1 GVIKNPKING
11 RACEDE
17 AININPNIPIKF
29 QTSIDNYIPGVRFH
43 YRWQISNLK
52 KPVTSCPYDL
62 SQSSVLAQLDMD
74 EMGPDWS
81 IIGIFLSGTC
91 HRWSRL
97 SAARASNGIYI
108 LRVKSYRDGSPTNY
122 GFKLLYL
129 MINTAP
135 DVSLL
140 SVRAFPTVGEALNTR
155 FQLTCDGATDSDGSL
170 KYNIGYSQLENPSGP
185 DDCIPIE
192 IGANECKLSQATMLP
207 SGAQKRDYMITIC
220 IEVFDAAMASSFY
233 NISTLLRVKER
244 QMSIDELSN
253 GNIYNRIEGS
263 AYGGNSREMGK
274 AAFPA
279 INSLSTVTVDTPAQ
293 VQEMILFKRKVVN
306 LISKCVNASDS
317 NTTTDN
323 RLRDLEFQSKMLST
337 ITEGELDEDSLDV
350 VAETAKN
357 MAKNLLEISQQRG
370 VSYHEVLASVN
381 RLVTSS
387 ESITSSLNN
396 AEQNGAGNQ
405 DKSSNKLKLGNKQL
419 GNYITAADSL
429 ANKMVTDERETHIST
444 PNISIV
450 VVKRQPSKLNN
461 AKLKASGSTGCDN
474 FKLGD
479 FKDSYGS
486 SLLVEPDPR
495 NPNTT
500 VPSQSALTKLPL
512 PATTMCSAPSNASDS
527 SSGSEFRQEPCNC
540 RNSTLGWFCSPLT
553 DYNGTS
559 VPAGPDYKL
568 TNCMC
573 NSTWCSPNSDLDSK
587 DNCEKSNSYQPDLWT
602 CYLSVDDLNTREVE
616 KTVHF
621 GIRAIK
627 LDVDGKPSV
636 KTIDGDSS
644 SGNSE
649 NSKIP
654 EYQYLSM
661 DFKSTAF
668 TAGCYYFD
676 TNSSQFSNIGVHVGQ
691 CSTPTETQCF
701 SSHMTSFMSSF
712 YVPPLAFNPSD
723 SGWLKLD
730 SNPIALSVVLALVCF
745 YLIIVVW
752 VRRKDKDD
760 MKKVG
765 VTPLP
770 DNHPADEFRYELTF
784 WTGARR
790 HAGTTAQVSF
800 SLIGEDSESE
810 ARPVLDPK
818 RPVLQTGCVDSFF
831 MTTPS
836 YLGRLTHARIW
847 HDNAGSDP
855 KWYFNRLLVEDLQ
868 TGDKYFFICNR
879 WFAFDE
885 DDGMVDRILP
895 VSGMEEVRKFEVVFW
910 SKAQKNLN
918 DGHLWLSVVT
928 RSPRSKF
935 TRVQRATACLV
946 LVMSTMMVNL
956 MFYGQSKHVE
966 SPQLIEFGPIKLT
979 AHSIYLATVSSLI
992 ILPINVLIVVLFKN
1006 RRNKPK
1012 KASKSGAG
1020 DGEKYAIGEP
1030 SVATEEAAGK
1040 SLKSKVLARIRPA
1053 VRRVWPLPW
1062 WSYII
1067 GYILSFLSVAACTY
1081 LMVEFGGVLGEAKT
1095 SEWLAS
1101 MLVTLLQ
1108 SIVLIQPVKIVVIAA
1123 AYALLVKKIDEDEDE
1138 VTKEMVAA
1146 GLPPVHERL
1155 SIKDLTDP
1163 SKREMFLK
1171 SKRAPPP
1178 PDEHVLRELREQRIR
1193 EKNMNDILKDIVF
1206 YILFLVVLMMAAY
1219 TSQDYR
1225 SYLQNNYVKNMLT
1238 KGIYVQNETHQAK
1251 TMSSAIRRDSLW
1263 DYLNNTVIPTAY
1275 PIACYNG
1282 EFCNQIGLNWTSDPN
1297 LMLVRMAQLRQ
1308 LRIKKAVDS
1317 CKISSYF
1324 ANIIS
1329 ECRPEYS
1336 MWSDDERSFAPGW
1349 LLANSTTPVQPE
1361 WTYTD
1366 AMEMY
1371 GTPVGGT
1378 IATYSG
1384 GGYVASLGRNRYEAR
1399 SKVTKLAKEGWLDV
1413 YTRGV
1418 FVEMLLYNP
1427 NTNLF
1432 TFCELLLEFHNGG
1445 SFLPDPMIFTLR
1457 MDRYVGANGMLYLAL
1472 DIVSLIFIVVFL
1484 VKEIRALHK
1493 KKCSYFQDAFN
1504 VMDFVLLLVCCAEIG
1519 LFATRIVAQKAV
1531 SYLLRTY
1538 PNKFVNFQWLI
1549 LWQQMNQLFMGL
1561 IVFIFTIRFLR
1572 LLTFNRKM
1580 RMLGCVLQK
1589 AVKPLLHF
1597 GVVFGIMFFA
1607 FVQMGYL
1614 MFFCNV
1620 ESFKTPIATVETL
1633 GVMTLNKFDFTTFI
1647 VGGGNLGMIF
1657 FFFYMLFVSFI
1668 LINFFLTI
1676 ILESFSAVKA
1686 DWANVSNEYEIVDYA
1701 VSCIRSLFGCKEA
1714 ANKLHHIDTRFNYM
1728 QETSDGQQ
1736 HLMVLDGKLD
1746 ELELY
1751 ICTAGIR
1758 LEEQQAK
1765 AIKANQEK
1773 ILVYKFLCFNLL
1785 HLNFKLY
1792 NYYGSTDSNRRP
1804 SNPDRRTANTG
1815 WQCGWAGATSQRI
1828 SSSLE
1833 ESQPQEQQETV
1844 LLIGGKGSW
1853 RSQVRV
1859 LGNRRRSRE
1868 KTQQQSQE
1876 KHSPKH
1882 STSSKPTLSEQRR
1895 HIRYL
1900 ACARSRHELEQK
1912 QQQQQRQC
1920 RIRRERIFQKQKERD
1935 ELNETLPPRTDLM
1948 SRDLFHS
1955 GLSVEQKFER
1965 YLQLHCQGQQQ
1976 QRCADGEEVRL
1987 DTGLEDQRLAG
1998 RQDPEVGLRV
2008 VGGHVTCRQKWKPN
2022 GGDKRNDES
2031 KYKRFLVLR
2040 ILAGFLIVQVTSAF
2054 RTFSSRRLRLA
2065 AKRDRRSSAS
2075 SLRLARSSASIALAA
2090 CWDSFNCIFFDQL
2103 EPDRDDPDICEASL
2117 DSQSGSFNSQGG
2129 TGAAVGLKSRGRLPP
2144 GPVDESFCA
2153 VWPGRLPDQHK
2164 ARPVLGVHQSFQSVP
2179 KSVGPRLRRQRLGRL
2194 LLNEF
2199 DFDAGFEA
2207 CGCCCGC
2214 CEFEATAATWS
2225 AALSIKRT
2233 LQARLAPVTGNSS
2246 SWNCT
2251 RSFLAPPEICHWFAA
2266 QLYMMMPGSVSAWC
2280 STPVSS
2286 WGLMRVSRSA
2296 DAAAASAGSRHSLTA
2311 TSGAPSDTENCTR
2324 SPTLPTRS
2332 SPTID
2337 AGGRVVALAERLD
2350 GVELDGGGPTQAIS
2364 TIRGSVEGDPV
2375 ARSKAAT
2382 AGQIGRAERQL
2393 DECAGVR
2400 ALEAHLV
2407 DGGDSQLSG
2416 SFRWC
2421 VGSRSRVPI
2430 SLRWSISAKVTLPA
2444 GSSTISVAVSLP
2456 LRLSCRLNSTGAPSG
2471 G

>member
-1 GVIKNPKING
+1 VNCYNNSVEVKWKIERYNNGTNSWQDFVPQLKQFHQNYPSHVNYVSLDDTMISGVMYQGSNNQLKTFTVFPYAFNIHTVYRITVQATMVEEPALNTTDSIDVYIYKAPLRPCLNYRVYDQELSRWYKLSSPAQSKFGFEVEFDASCSVNPNKFALAGEFSDWDFEYYCNRECEGELIFGPDASYSFANQPKNVCNKTNMNGDVVHNLTSVIKNPKING

-81 IIGIFLSGTC
+81 IIGIFSPGLAIDGVGC
-91 HRWSRL
+91 L
-97 SAARASNGIYI
+97 PRASNGIYI

-573 NSTWCSPNSDLDSK
+573 NSTWCSPNSDLDST

-1012 KASKSGAG
+1012 KASKVKPRGPVTPDEESGAG

-1193 EKNMNDILKDIVF
+1193 ENNMNDILKDIVF

-1773 ILVYKFLCFNLL
+1773 IVY
-1785 HLNFKLY
+1785 
-1792 NYYGSTDSNRRP
+1792 
-1804 SNPDRRTANTG
+1804 
-1815 WQCGWAGATSQRI
+1815 
-1828 SSSLE
+1828 
-1833 ESQPQEQQETV
+1833 
-1844 LLIGGKGSW
+1844 
-1853 RSQVRV
+1853 
-1859 LGNRRRSRE
+1859 
-1868 KTQQQSQE
+1868 
-1876 KHSPKH
+1876 
-1882 STSSKPTLSEQRR
+1882 
-1895 HIRYL
+1895 
-1900 ACARSRHELEQK
+1900 
-1912 QQQQQRQC
+1912 
-1920 RIRRERIFQKQKERD
+1920 
-1935 ELNETLPPRTDLM
+1935 
-1948 SRDLFHS
+1948 
-1955 GLSVEQKFER
+1955 
-1965 YLQLHCQGQQQ
+1965 
-1976 QRCADGEEVRL
+1976 
-1987 DTGLEDQRLAG
+1987 
-1998 RQDPEVGLRV
+1998 
-2008 VGGHVTCRQKWKPN
+2008 N
-2022 GGDKRNDES
+2022 GD
-2031 KYKRFLVLR
+2031 
-2040 ILAGFLIVQVTSAF
+2040 
-2054 RTFSSRRLRLA
+2054 
-2065 AKRDRRSSAS
+2065 
-2075 SLRLARSSASIALAA
+2075 
-2090 CWDSFNCIFFDQL
+2090 
-2103 EPDRDDPDICEASL
+2103 
-2117 DSQSGSFNSQGG
+2117 
-2129 TGAAVGLKSRGRLPP
+2129 
-2144 GPVDESFCA
+2144 
-2153 VWPGRLPDQHK
+2153 
-2164 ARPVLGVHQSFQSVP
+2164 
-2179 KSVGPRLRRQRLGRL
+2179 
-2194 LLNEF
+2194 
-2199 DFDAGFEA
+2199 
-2207 CGCCCGC
+2207 
-2214 CEFEATAATWS
+2214 
-2225 AALSIKRT
+2225 
-2233 LQARLAPVTGNSS
+2233 
-2246 SWNCT
+2246 
-2251 RSFLAPPEICHWFAA
+2251 
-2266 QLYMMMPGSVSAWC
+2266 
-2280 STPVSS
+2280 
-2286 WGLMRVSRSA
+2286 
-2296 DAAAASAGSRHSLTA
+2296 
-2311 TSGAPSDTENCTR
+2311 
-2324 SPTLPTRS
+2324 
-2332 SPTID
+2332 
-2337 AGGRVVALAERLD
+2337 
-2350 GVELDGGGPTQAIS
+2350 
-2364 TIRGSVEGDPV
+2364 
-2375 ARSKAAT
+2375 
-2382 AGQIGRAERQL
+2382 
-2393 DECAGVR
+2393 
-2400 ALEAHLV
+2400 
-2407 DGGDSQLSG
+2407 
-2416 SFRWC
+2416 
-2421 VGSRSRVPI
+2421 
-2430 SLRWSISAKVTLPA
+2430 
-2444 GSSTISVAVSLP
+2444 
-2456 LRLSCRLNSTGAPSG
+2456 
-2471 G
+2471 

>member
-1 GVIKNPKING
+1 VNCYNNSVEVKWKIERYNNGTNSWQDFVPQLKQFHQNYPSHVNYVSLDDTMISGVMYQGSNNQLKTFTVFPYAFNIHTVYRITVQATMVEEPALNTTDSIDVYIYKAPLRPCLNYRVYDQELSRWYKLSSPAQSKFGFEVEFDASCSVNPNKFALAGEFSDWDFEYYCNRECEGELIFGPDASYSFANQPKNVCNKTNMNGDVVHNLTCISNCHRSVIKNPKING

-81 IIGIFLSGTC
+81 IIGIFSPGLAIDGVGC
-91 HRWSRL
+91 L
-97 SAARASNGIYI
+97 PRASNGIYI

-573 NSTWCSPNSDLDSK
+573 NSTWCSPNSDLDST

-1012 KASKSGAG
+1012 KASKVKPRGPVTPDEESGAG

-1193 EKNMNDILKDIVF
+1193 ENNMNDILKDIVF

-1251 TMSSAIRRDSLW
+1251 TMSSAIRRDSL
-1263 DYLNNTVIPTAY
+1263 
-1275 PIACYNG
+1275 
-1282 EFCNQIGLNWTSDPN
+1282 
-1297 LMLVRMAQLRQ
+1297 
-1308 LRIKKAVDS
+1308 
-1317 CKISSYF
+1317 
-1324 ANIIS
+1324 
-1329 ECRPEYS
+1329 
-1336 MWSDDERSFAPGW
+1336 
-1349 LLANSTTPVQPE
+1349 
-1361 WTYTD
+1361 
-1366 AMEMY
+1366 
-1371 GTPVGGT
+1371 
-1378 IATYSG
+1378 
-1384 GGYVASLGRNRYEAR
+1384 
-1399 SKVTKLAKEGWLDV
+1399 
-1413 YTRGV
+1413 
-1418 FVEMLLYNP
+1418 
-1427 NTNLF
+1427 
-1432 TFCELLLEFHNGG
+1432 
-1445 SFLPDPMIFTLR
+1445 
-1457 MDRYVGANGMLYLAL
+1457 
-1472 DIVSLIFIVVFL
+1472 
-1484 VKEIRALHK
+1484 
-1493 KKCSYFQDAFN
+1493 
-1504 VMDFVLLLVCCAEIG
+1504 
-1519 LFATRIVAQKAV
+1519 
-1531 SYLLRTY
+1531 
-1538 PNKFVNFQWLI
+1538 
-1549 LWQQMNQLFMGL
+1549 
-1561 IVFIFTIRFLR
+1561 
-1572 LLTFNRKM
+1572 
-1580 RMLGCVLQK
+1580 
-1589 AVKPLLHF
+1589 
-1597 GVVFGIMFFA
+1597 
-1607 FVQMGYL
+1607 
-1614 MFFCNV
+1614 
-1620 ESFKTPIATVETL
+1620 
-1633 GVMTLNKFDFTTFI
+1633 
-1647 VGGGNLGMIF
+1647 
-1657 FFFYMLFVSFI
+1657 
-1668 LINFFLTI
+1668 
-1676 ILESFSAVKA
+1676 
-1686 DWANVSNEYEIVDYA
+1686 
-1701 VSCIRSLFGCKEA
+1701 
-1714 ANKLHHIDTRFNYM
+1714 
-1728 QETSDGQQ
+1728 
-1736 HLMVLDGKLD
+1736 
-1746 ELELY
+1746 
-1751 ICTAGIR
+1751 
-1758 LEEQQAK
+1758 
-1765 AIKANQEK
+1765 
-1773 ILVYKFLCFNLL
+1773 
-1785 HLNFKLY
+1785 
-1792 NYYGSTDSNRRP
+1792 
-1804 SNPDRRTANTG
+1804 
-1815 WQCGWAGATSQRI
+1815 
-1828 SSSLE
+1828 
-1833 ESQPQEQQETV
+1833 
-1844 LLIGGKGSW
+1844 
-1853 RSQVRV
+1853 
-1859 LGNRRRSRE
+1859 
-1868 KTQQQSQE
+1868 
-1876 KHSPKH
+1876 
-1882 STSSKPTLSEQRR
+1882 
-1895 HIRYL
+1895 
-1900 ACARSRHELEQK
+1900 
-1912 QQQQQRQC
+1912 
-1920 RIRRERIFQKQKERD
+1920 
-1935 ELNETLPPRTDLM
+1935 
-1948 SRDLFHS
+1948 
-1955 GLSVEQKFER
+1955 
-1965 YLQLHCQGQQQ
+1965 
-1976 QRCADGEEVRL
+1976 
-1987 DTGLEDQRLAG
+1987 
-1998 RQDPEVGLRV
+1998 
-2008 VGGHVTCRQKWKPN
+2008 
-2022 GGDKRNDES
+2022 
-2031 KYKRFLVLR
+2031 
-2040 ILAGFLIVQVTSAF
+2040 
-2054 RTFSSRRLRLA
+2054 
-2065 AKRDRRSSAS
+2065 
-2075 SLRLARSSASIALAA
+2075 
-2090 CWDSFNCIFFDQL
+2090 
-2103 EPDRDDPDICEASL
+2103 
-2117 DSQSGSFNSQGG
+2117 
-2129 TGAAVGLKSRGRLPP
+2129 
-2144 GPVDESFCA
+2144 
-2153 VWPGRLPDQHK
+2153 
-2164 ARPVLGVHQSFQSVP
+2164 
-2179 KSVGPRLRRQRLGRL
+2179 
-2194 LLNEF
+2194 
-2199 DFDAGFEA
+2199 
-2207 CGCCCGC
+2207 
-2214 CEFEATAATWS
+2214 
-2225 AALSIKRT
+2225 
-2233 LQARLAPVTGNSS
+2233 
-2246 SWNCT
+2246 
-2251 RSFLAPPEICHWFAA
+2251 
-2266 QLYMMMPGSVSAWC
+2266 
-2280 STPVSS
+2280 
-2286 WGLMRVSRSA
+2286 
-2296 DAAAASAGSRHSLTA
+2296 
-2311 TSGAPSDTENCTR
+2311 
-2324 SPTLPTRS
+2324 
-2332 SPTID
+2332 
-2337 AGGRVVALAERLD
+2337 
-2350 GVELDGGGPTQAIS
+2350 
-2364 TIRGSVEGDPV
+2364 
-2375 ARSKAAT
+2375 
-2382 AGQIGRAERQL
+2382 
-2393 DECAGVR
+2393 
-2400 ALEAHLV
+2400 
-2407 DGGDSQLSG
+2407 
-2416 SFRWC
+2416 
-2421 VGSRSRVPI
+2421 
-2430 SLRWSISAKVTLPA
+2430 
-2444 GSSTISVAVSLP
+2444 
-2456 LRLSCRLNSTGAPSG
+2456 
-2471 G
+2471 